1 MMDLG
6 NFLASCDHLRLAI
19 LHKLIQT
26 LAVVTFLMNQETD
39 TSYSRRKNA
48 DLWKCGP
55 IFDKMM
61 DGRNNNDHINGL
73 DKHDEI
79 QPEKYSQIFHTQ
91 MTVESNKSQTNSQHQ
106 PKKYFRTLSETNVG
120 YRPVS
125 NTAKLKRVLSATE
138 LRTRL
143 VGCPKGLLIATEP
156 PKSGETYRRRSNT
169 DVAAILREKKDR
181 SLNYELL
188 SDSVKEEIN
197 WQQVNWYILSSN

>member
-91 MTVESNKSQTNSQHQ
+91 MTVESNN
-106 PKKYFRTLSETNVG
+106 
-120 YRPVS
+120 VS
-125 NTAKLKRVLSATE
+125 NQLAAPTKEIFPYFIRDECWLSTSKQY
-138 LRTRL
+138 
-143 VGCPKGLLIATEP
+143 G
-156 PKSGETYRRRSNT
+156 
-169 DVAAILREKKDR
+169 
-181 SLNYELL
+181 
-188 SDSVKEEIN
+188 
-197 WQQVNWYILSSN
+197 